1 MKTAIFTLAALFGFG
16 LALALVG
23 AEFGLFLLA
32 ALLALLS
39 LTASLWAFTAR
50 LKPLRI
56 SAARRIVALGS
67 VRARLTSGTRSLTA
81 WPFLPPLLS
90 ALMGL
95 ALGAA
100 LAQDSADLPAALLC
114 GALAAAL
121 HLMAFSPTLPKGAT
135 PPPPDRITDQTQAHL
150 ARLIT
155 ALAPCRDP
163 HLHVAAR
170 ALRREA
176 LALAAEVDRA
186 PTTQTPPYRA
196 LSLWLPA
203 LAEAAD
209 HLRQHHLT
217 TPDPAPVA
225 ELTATL
231 LRVTAQLARLGAQA
245 ETRITTPA
253 TNDPGALAPTAL

>member
-1 MKTAIFTLAALFGFG
+1 MKTALFTLATLFGLGLG
-16 LALALVG
+16 LAVVG

-32 ALLALLS
+32 ALLPILS
-39 LTASLWAFTAR
+39 LLALLWAFSDR
-50 LKPLRI
+50 LLPLHTR
-56 SAARRIVALGS
+56 AARRIAALA
-67 VRARLTSGTRSLTA
+67 RALARFKTCARALAA
-81 WPFLPPLLS
+81 WRFLPPLLS
-90 ALMGL
+90 AVMGL

-100 LAQDSADLPAALLC
+100 LARDSADLPAALLC

-121 HLMAFSPTLPKGAT
+121 HLMASGPIRPKGAT

-186 PTTQTPPYRA
+186 PATQSQAHRA

-217 TPDPAPVA
+217 TPDPAPIA

-231 LRVTAQLARLGAQA
+231 GRVTALLARLGTQA
-245 ETRITTPA
+245 KTPIA
-253 TNDPGALAPTAL
+253 DTAPSNPVSLAPTAL

>member
-32 ALLALLS
+32 ALFATLFLAALF
-39 LTASLWAFTAR
+39 WAFSDR
-50 LKPLRI
+50 LLPLRTR
-56 SAARRIVALGS
+56 AARRIAALAPS
-67 VRARLTSGTRSLTA
+67 MARLKSRALPA
-81 WPFLPPLLS
+81 WRFLPPLLS
-90 ALMGL
+90 AVMGL

-100 LAQDSADLPAALLC
+100 LARDSADLPAALLC

-121 HLMAFSPTLPKGAT
+121 HLMAFSPTTPKGAT
-135 PPPPDRITDQTQAHL
+135 APPPDRITDQTQAHL

-176 LALAAEVDRA
+176 LALAAQVDRA
-186 PTTQTPPYRA
+186 PKTQTPAYRA

-217 TPDPAPVA
+217 TPDPAPIA

-231 LRVTAQLARLGAQA
+231 LRVTAQLACLGAQA
-245 ETRITTPA
+245 DTRVTTPA
-253 TNDPGALAPTAL
+253 TNDPDALATTAL

>member
-1 MKTAIFTLAALFGFG
+1 MKTALFTLATLFGLGLG
-16 LALALVG
+16 LAVVG

-32 ALLALLS
+32 ALLPTLSLVALL
-39 LTASLWAFTAR
+39 WACSDR
-50 LKPLRI
+50 LLPLRI
-56 SAARRIVALGS
+56 RAARRIAAFAPS
-67 VRARLTSGTRSLTA
+67 MARLKTHARILTA
-81 WPFLPPLLS
+81 WRFLPPLLS

-95 ALGAA
+95 TLGAA
-100 LAQDSADLPAALLC
+100 LARDSADLPAALLC

-121 HLMAFSPTLPKGAT
+121 HLMAFSPTPPKGAT
-135 PPPPDRITDQTQAHL
+135 PPPPESITDQTQAHL

-176 LALAAEVDRA
+176 LALAAELDRA
-186 PTTQTPPYRA
+186 PATQSQAHRA

-231 LRVTAQLARLGAQA
+231 GRVTAQLACLGTQA
-245 ETRITTPA
+245 DMRRAEPA
-253 TNDPGALAPTAL
+253 ASNLGALAPTAL

>member
-1 MKTAIFTLAALFGFG
+1 MKTALFTLATLFGLGLG
-16 LALALVG
+16 LAVVG

-32 ALLALLS
+32 ALFVTLFLAALFWACSDRLL
-39 LTASLWAFTAR
+39 
-50 LKPLRI
+50 PLRTR
-56 SAARRIVALGS
+56 AARRIAALAPS
-67 VRARLTSGTRSLTA
+67 MAWWKTHARTLSA
-81 WPFLPPLLS
+81 WRFLPPLLS
-90 ALMGL
+90 ALMGIT
-95 ALGAA
+95 LGAA
-100 LAQDSADLPAALLC
+100 LARDSADLPAALLC

-121 HLMAFSPTLPKGAT
+121 HLMAFSPTTPKGAT
-135 PPPPDRITDQTQAHL
+135 APPPDKITDQTQADL

-176 LALAAEVDRA
+176 LALAAQVDRT
-186 PTTQTPPYRA
+186 PTTQTSAHRA

-217 TPDPAPVA
+217 TPDPALVA

-231 LRVTAQLARLGAQA
+231 GRVTAQLARL
-245 ETRITTPA
+245 A
-253 TNDPGALAPTAL
+253 TQPDTHSAAAAHKHPGALATTAL